1 MTAQLDAALH
11 SERLER
17 LSGLARNCDQLRGG
31 WKETTSGAKD
41 DRAQRNEVMTLAQ
54 ARDVDVVLV
63 SELTR

>member
-1 MTAQLDAALH
+1 MQLCIPSAWSAFLVWRATAI
-11 SERLER
+11 SC
-17 LSGLARNCDQLRGG
+17 GGG